1 MEKRQRIVSLCLSIV
16 LSLALLTGI
25 FPASPRVLADE
36 AEYLI
41 PSNAYG
47 VIPTANLKSWWATA
61 LRLEEIEKD
70 GGWHFEWSTDGVGV
84 RQALKQSFP
93 LSGLTLKFDNLE
105 NDQGEPCFSILM
117 IDNLSQQGGNMDPVN
132 QTGGLAL
139 FAVDLEDGEIRFEN
153 DGIDYNT
160 NNQLRYMKD
169 GTVLLKDD
177 KLKYDNIKDKKFEIS
192 FHEAAGGEYEVW
204 VTIDG
209 KDTIKSTQNITSI
222 MRERVTYFSDLDN
235 IYVAL
240 SNGRGNT
247 GTTKLDFTA
256 IGPIEKQAPA
266 DDGDVNWFA
275 PKSTYGFIAA
285 NDITSWWNGNL
296 ELSNLPQN
304 GGIRW
309 KCQHNGIGMRQ
320 GWKQSFALDGLS
332 LKFTGLDNPNGKAS
346 LLIYLSDSASG
357 NMDPTASACMS
368 CALIALDTEDGELRF
383 ENDAAA
389 PRTDGKIRID
399 KDGTVL
405 VKDDLLKYDS
415 LKGKDFTVNFSK
427 AEGGYN
433 VEVKVEN
440 ESVSGLLTDEM
451 IAKIVNLKMLDR
463 VYVGLGNN
471 NGNQGWTTVDLVGIG
486 PLKKTEISRKELT
499 VADIAG
505 QDYWNGTK
513 IAYDNSPTGGLRFT
527 FTNAFRNIRMGINDG
542 ASLDGMYLKL
552 NNITMNNSVT
562 PRILLVFSANKDDE
576 AKDGMF
582 GLLLDTE
589 SGSLKLN
596 RTKNL
601 LSGEDNEDILITDEK
616 LKYDNVVG
624 RTVIIRSF
632 ADGNGGY
639 KVSVRVGNDSPIEG
653 LITKEML
660 AKSTLFTSYD
670 NAFLTIHPGVMQNAG
685 LDESFSVDIVE
696 YWSSIVS
703 ADMVISAID
712 AIGEVSLGNAAPMR
726 NARALY
732 DQLPNV
738 DKLDVTNADKLFVA
752 EEKFANLAK
761 AADKNL
767 TLMNRGNSKLTGSTN
782 ADVVNAVEAWKSM
795 MKLETLAS
803 GGVRY
808 NFTGS
813 VRNVRDGYAGNVDL
827 GGLYLQFDRFTAPN
841 AEHAKFT
848 LMIGNGN
855 NFGVDYSDTRQAYPL
870 TLVLDPALGTITVM
884 PKNEVVIT
892 SDALKLENLTGE
904 RFSYEIED
912 SADGGYNL
920 TVRIK
925 NQELKGVISSEAVAA
940 TNTLTKTDECG
951 IMLTSWENSSTFSLD
966 FIGVKQTKLTADD
979 VMALIDAIGLVG
991 IDSGDAI
998 NAALE
1003 AYTSLSDKAKVFVDN
1018 YDTLVALNNYYL
1030 GLDYDTMISDAEELI
1045 DEIGKIGY
1053 KSNEAIRNAKVA
1065 YDRLNASQQAKVSN
1079 ASVLKKAISDYEA
1092 LTSDK
1097 IIYES
1102 YAYPVNL
1109 RFTSTSG
1116 MGDWWKYTT
1125 FNIVEDKALRIN
1137 FENAIRDVR
1146 NGPSTAKALDG
1157 LILRIANI
1165 TPDKEGDGTGAKL
1178 SIQIGSRDNN
1188 YRGGVN
1194 LTAFALVLDTY
1205 EGAIYGYPGNRLM
1218 LQDDVLKQAN
1228 IEGKE
1233 ILMRVDKT
1241 EEKLYRLQVQ
1251 AAGKT
1256 LYTVIPTSLID
1267 NSTIDLKPD
1276 SIKIALSPWV
1286 NNEDGLTDNSLHTF
1300 SVDFLSC
1307 QSTGKYAFEDLYD
1320 LMGRID
1326 SLPKTIESADEDTV
1340 LELIEAYRELPRTMR
1355 AYLTNYAKLSTAIDQ
1370 VYDLNAEDTSVW
1382 DKENTSNQNKD
1393 SNGLGGISSTGEKS
1407 LITVSLAVFSA
1418 SVIGLAALILF
1429 KRKSKR
1435 S

>member
-1 MEKRQRIVSLCLSIV
+1 MKKRQRIVSLCLSIV

-25 FPASPRVLADE
+25 FPASPRAFADE

-41 PSNAYG
+41 PCNAEG
-47 VIPTANLKSWWATA
+47 LIQSANLKSWWATA
-61 LRLEEIEKD
+61 LKLEEIEND
-70 GGWHFEWSTDGVGV
+70 GGWHFEWSTDGIGV
-84 RQALKQSFP
+84 RQGLKKSFP

-105 NDQGEPCFSILM
+105 NDQGKPCFSILM
-117 IDNLSQQGGNMDPVN
+117 LDNLSQQGGNMDPV
-132 QTGGLAL
+132 QPAGGLAL

-153 DGIDYNT
+153 DGIGYNA
-160 NNQLRYMKD
+160 NNQLRYVND
-169 GTVLLKDD
+169 GTVLLKED
-177 KLKYDNIKDKKFEIS
+177 KLKYENIKDKKFEIS
-192 FHEAAGGEYEVW
+192 FHEAVGGAYEVW

-209 KDTIKSTQNITSI
+209 KDTVKSTQNITEI
-222 MRERVTYFSDLDN
+222 MREKVTYFSDLDN

-240 SNGRGNT
+240 SNGRGNK

-266 DDGDVNWFA
+266 DDGDASWFA

-285 NDITSWWNGNL
+285 SDITGWWSGNL

-309 KCQHNGIGMRQ
+309 KCQHNGVGMRQ

-357 NMDPTASACMS
+357 NMDPTASDCMS

-405 VKDDLLKYDS
+405 VKNDLLKYDS

-471 NGNQGWTTVDLVGIG
+471 NGNQGFTTVDLVGIG
-486 PLKKTEISRKELT
+486 PLKKTEISLKELT

-527 FTNAFRNIRMGINDG
+527 FTNSFRNIRMGINDG
-542 ASLDGMYLKL
+542 ASLNGMYLKL
-552 NNITMNNSVT
+552 NNLTKNKTLNPKVMFVFDSGKAVEMYDT
-562 PRILLVFSANKDDE
+562 SFALV
-576 AKDGMF
+576 
-582 GLLLDTE
+582 LDTDA
-589 SGSLKLN
+589 GALN
-596 RTKNL
+596 VCNKRDM
-601 LSGEDNEDILITDEK
+601 SEQIPIITNDA
-616 LKYDNVVG
+616 LKYNNLVG
-624 RTVIIRSF
+624 RTIVIRTF
-632 ADGNGGY
+632 ADDNDGY
-639 KVSVRVGNDSPIEG
+639 DISVRVGNDAPVTG
-653 LITKEML
+653 KITKEIL
-660 AKSTLFTSYD
+660 DKSSRFTTYD
-670 NAFLTIHPGVMQNAG
+670 NAYITLHPGVMQNAG
-685 LDESFSVDIVE
+685 EDQDFSIDVVE
-696 YWSSIVS
+696 YWSSVVS

-712 AIGEVSLGNAAPMR
+712 AIGEVSLENAAPMR

-738 DKLDVTNADKLFVA
+738 DKLDVTNANKLLEA
-752 EEKFANLAK
+752 EEKFDKLAK
-761 AADKNL
+761 AADNSL
-767 TLMNRGNSKLTGSTN
+767 IIMNRGNSKHTASTN
-782 ADVVNAVEAWKSM
+782 PEVASAIEAWKSI

-813 VRNVRDGYAGNVDL
+813 GRNVRDGYAGNVDL
-827 GGLYLQFDRFTAPN
+827 GGLYLQFDRFTAPK
-841 AEHAKFT
+841 AENAKFT
-848 LMIGNGN
+848 LMIGNGSH
-855 NFGVDYSDTRQAYPL
+855 FGVEYSDNRKAYPL

-904 RFSYEIED
+904 RFSYQIED
-912 SADGGYNL
+912 REDGGYDL
-920 TVRIK
+920 IVRIK
-925 NQELKGVISSEAVAA
+925 NQELKGVISSEAVDAA
-940 TNTLTKTDECG
+940 ITLTKTDECG

-966 FIGVKQTKLTADD
+966 FIGLKQTKLTADD

-998 NAALE
+998 NKALE
-1003 AYTSLSDKAKVFVDN
+1003 AYTSLSDKAKVFVEN

-1030 GLDYDTMISDAEELI
+1030 GLDYDTMISDTEELI
-1045 DEIGKIGY
+1045 DEIGKVGY
-1053 KSNEAIRNAKVA
+1053 KSNEAISNAKVA

-1079 ASVLKKAISDYEA
+1079 ASVLQKAISDYEA

-1109 RFTSTSG
+1109 RFTSTTG
-1116 MGDWWKYTT
+1116 MGDWWKNTT
-1125 FNIVEDKALRIN
+1125 FNVVEDKALRIN
-1137 FENAIRDVR
+1137 FKNAIRDVR

-1157 LILRIANI
+1157 LIIRLANI
-1165 TPDKEGDGTGAKL
+1165 TPDKEGDGTGTKL

-1218 LQDDVLKQAN
+1218 LQDDALKQTN

-1241 EEKLYRLQVQ
+1241 EENLYRLQVRV
-1251 AAGKT
+1251 AGKT

-1276 SIKIALSPWV
+1276 SIMIALSPWV

-1320 LMGRID
+1320 LMERID
-1326 SLPKTIESADEDTV
+1326 LLPKTIAPAEEDTV
-1340 LELIEAYRELPRTMR
+1340 SELIDAYRELPRTMR
-1355 AYLTNYAKLSTAIDQ
+1355 AYVSNYAKLSSAIDQ

-1382 DKENTSNQNKD
+1382 DNEKTSNQNKD
-1393 SNGLGGISSTGEKS
+1393 SNGLGGILSTGEKS

-1418 SVIGLAALILF
+1418 SVIGLAGLILL